1 MDHNKLLSDSC
12 DPQCID
18 RSLFSL
24 LLNFWLFFTVN
35 QTMKLKLQSLLP
47 RNNIYIEWIIIK
59 TMNLKLRET
68 VNITVRKL

>member
-68 VNITVRKL
+68 VNITERKL